1 MRYYSTW
8 RRPDIIIQLLKVPQP
23 PADIPYANGND
34 NINQLK
40 SNTMAVTVKEIK
52 MGKEEV
58 QEAIDHYWELFRK
71 DVPLPNDPSVMGYT
85 KSVFEAGFW
94 AGTTNIFGTM
104 TEAIQ
109 QLKHSS
115 EHPSNVI
122 PINVNHDPSKAN

>member
-1 MRYYSTW
+1 MG
-8 RRPDIIIQLLKVPQP
+8 RPDINHTQLLKVPQP

-52 MGKEEV
+52 MEEV

-71 DVPLPNDPSVMGYT
+71 DIPLPNDPSVMGYT

>member
-1 MRYYSTW
+1 MG
-8 RRPDIIIQLLKVPQP
+8 RPDINHTQLLKVPQP

-52 MGKEEV
+52 MEEV

-104 TEAIQ
+104 EEAIQ
-109 QLKHSS
+109 QLKSSS

-122 PINVNHDPSKAN
+122 DININHDPSKAN

>member
-1 MRYYSTW
+1 
-8 RRPDIIIQLLKVPQP
+8 
-23 PADIPYANGND
+23 
-34 NINQLK
+34 
-40 SNTMAVTVKEIK
+40 MAVTVKEIK

-104 TEAIQ
+104 EEAIQ
-109 QLKHSS
+109 QLKSSS

-122 PINVNHDPSKAN
+122 DININHDPSKAN

>member
-1 MRYYSTW
+1 
-8 RRPDIIIQLLKVPQP
+8 
-23 PADIPYANGND
+23 
-34 NINQLK
+34 
-40 SNTMAVTVKEIK
+40 MAVTVKEIK

-71 DVPLPNDPSVMGYT
+71 DVPLSNDPSVVGYT

-115 EHPSNVI
+115 EHTSNVI
-122 PINVNHDPSKAN
+122 PINVNHDPSNAN